1 MASRHLSRISVLQAL
16 FAADVYGDL
25 SCDTVTATLK
35 KNTASLPHE
44 DEDTAFSL
52 KLVRGVTVKR
62 SEIDAVIR
70 KAAPQWPIEKI
81 AAVDRNILRIGL
93 FELLFGA
100 SISIPPKVALN
111 EAIELAK
118 TFGGESS
125 GRFINGVLGAVYR
138 DMGSPR
144 KEEVPSE
151 KKKRTE
157 IEHLAGV
164 MVCAFE
170 DDTLHV
176 ALVLDPFNVWTLPKT
191 QYEEGELS
199 DSAAVRV
206 AHKELGV
213 ELKKVT
219 APIGE
224 HEYTAHDPDKGTVSR
239 RVGYFVACSPKT
251 PLRIQKGENV
261 TDARWFTTEEL
272 ESLNCYED
280 LRGIINLG
288 MVVAQQKCI

>member
-25 SCDTVTATLK
+25 SCDTVTETLQ
-35 KNTASLPHE
+35 KNTAALPHE
-44 DEDTAFSL
+44 DEDAAFSL
-52 KLVRGVTVKR
+52 KLVRGITVKR

-93 FELLFGA
+93 FELLFGT
-100 SISIPPKVALN
+100 SISVPPKVALN

-118 TFGGESS
+118 TFGGDSS

-144 KEEVPSE
+144 KEEAPEE
-151 KKKRTE
+151 KKHTE
-157 IEHLAGV
+157 VEHLAGV
-164 MVCAFE
+164 MVCSFE
-170 DDTLHV
+170 NDTLYV

-191 QYEEGELS
+191 HYQGKELS
-199 DSAAVRV
+199 DGAAVRV
-206 AHKELGV
+206 AQEELGI

-224 HEYTAHDPDKGTVSR
+224 HEYTAHDPDVGVVTR
-239 RVGYFVACSPKT
+239 RVGYFVACSAKT
-251 PLRIQKGENV
+251 PLRIQKEENV
-261 TDARWFTTEEL
+261 TDAQWFTAEEL
-272 ESLNCYED
+272 ESLDCYED
-280 LRGIINLG
+280 LRGIMNLG